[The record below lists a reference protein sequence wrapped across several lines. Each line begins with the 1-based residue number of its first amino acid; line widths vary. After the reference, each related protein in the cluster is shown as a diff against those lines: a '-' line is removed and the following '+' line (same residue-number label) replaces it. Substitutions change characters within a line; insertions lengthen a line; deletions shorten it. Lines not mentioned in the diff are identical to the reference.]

1 MIKKRVFDSAYRSKW
16 NANTPEREQKI
27 LRLLEE
33 EDMGFEELH
42 NKLRWSRQTLNLYL
56 KALRKKGYIRLEEK
70 GRRAINSLI
79 RNNPDVARMLGWD
92 RIPPDIRIRGRIELD
107 KLDEEKF
114 IEQWLNSVEFAFL
127 NIIQDFML
135 IGERSEE
142 ADDNK
147 TIRRLLAAHTQD
159 LVEAVTFLG
168 EVMAKRVRLGT
179 LKPEKI
185 WGVRNKM
192 LKQIRDESE

>member
-1 MIKKRVFDSAYRSKW
+1 
-16 NANTPEREQKI
+16 
-27 LRLLEE
+27 
-33 EDMGFEELH
+33 MGFEELH
-42 NKLRWSRQTLNLYL
+42 NKLGWSRQTVNLYL

-147 TIRRLLAAHTQD
+147 TIRRFLAAHTQD

-179 LKPEKI
+179 LKPQKI
-185 WGVRNKM
+185 WGARNKM
-192 LKQIRDESE
+192 LKQIRAEME

>member
-1 MIKKRVFDSAYRSKW
+1 
-16 NANTPEREQKI
+16 
-27 LRLLEE
+27 
-33 EDMGFEELH
+33 
-42 NKLRWSRQTLNLYL
+42 
-56 KALRKKGYIRLEEK
+56 
-70 GRRAINSLI
+70 
-79 RNNPDVARMLGWD
+79 MLGWD

-114 IEQWLNSVEFAFL
+114 IEQWFNSVEFAFL

-135 IGERSEE
+135 IGERREE

-147 TIRRLLAAHTQD
+147 FIRRFLAAHTQD

-185 WGVRNKM
+185 YGVRNKM
-192 LKQIRDESE
+192 LEQIRDEME